1 MTATLKDVIAEKSR
15 QFEADF
21 AAGDVA
27 ALVEGYYTPDPV
39 VIGQGIGTFTGPDGA
54 SAYFLGAVQ
63 DMKTAQLST
72 TSVQHEGRSAIE
84 TGRVVLTPRAEGTG
98 DINLAYVVVWQNGE
112 DGWKVH
118 MDYFMPAAA

>member
-1 MTATLKDVIAEKSR
+1 MTATLKDVIAAKSR

-21 AAGDVA
+21 AAGDIA
-27 ALVEGYYTPDPV
+27 ALVEGYYTSDPV
-39 VIGQGIGTFTGPDGA
+39 VIGQGIGTFSGRDGA

-63 DMKTAQLST
+63 DMKTALLTT
-72 TSVQHEGRSAIE
+72 TSVQQEGSSAIE
-84 TGRVVLTPRAEGTG
+84 TGRVVLTPRAEGAG
-98 DINLAYVVVWQNGE
+98 EIHLAYVVVWQNGE